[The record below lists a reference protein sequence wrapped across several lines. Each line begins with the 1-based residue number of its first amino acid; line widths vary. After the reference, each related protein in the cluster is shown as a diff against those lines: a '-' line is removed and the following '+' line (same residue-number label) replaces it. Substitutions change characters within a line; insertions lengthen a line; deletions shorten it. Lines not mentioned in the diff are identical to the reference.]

1 MKYFAF
7 LALALPLSGC
17 ASGNLEADFLCGALT
32 GQPCATLSEI
42 DGTSTLDASTLP
54 EGHADTLNDQLT
66 QDVLFTG
73 KPADGVSGVPAGGAP
88 YQSAQYRIAEKTGRI
103 WLPPYLDSNRILHE
117 GTYVH
122 FVVREASWGTR

>member
-1 MKYFAF
+1 MKY
-7 LALALPLSGC
+7 LAVLPLVAALSGC

-42 DGTSTLDASTLP
+42 DGTSTLDATTLP
-54 EGHADTLNDQLT
+54 EGHIDTQNDHLT

-73 KPADGVSGVPAGGAP
+73 KAAGGVSGVPAGGAP
-88 YQSAQYRIAEKTGRI
+88 YQSAQYRIPEKTGRV

-117 GTYVH
+117 LSLIH
-122 FVVREASWGTR
+122 I